1 MLTIFDLVT
10 TLTCRYSY
18 FPHVLIVDLQ
28 MRKPSPE
35 WLKRFAQDP
44 TGSEWQSWNS
54 NLGSLHF
61 HSCVIYFLKVLSP
74 SQPPSPNEILG
85 QYVKQLLRKNGAE

>member
-1 MLTIFDLVT
+1 MCQSLFYLLNTLTLLDLVT

-28 MRKPSPE
+28 MRKLSPE

-54 NLGSLHF
+54 NLGSLDF
-61 HSCVIYFLKVLSP
+61 HTVLY
-74 SQPPSPNEILG
+74 IF
-85 QYVKQLLRKNGAE
+85 